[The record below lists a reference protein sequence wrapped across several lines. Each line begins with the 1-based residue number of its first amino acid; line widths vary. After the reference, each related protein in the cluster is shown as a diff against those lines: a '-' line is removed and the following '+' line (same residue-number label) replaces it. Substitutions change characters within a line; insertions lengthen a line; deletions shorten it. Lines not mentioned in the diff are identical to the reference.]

1 MKSEEKILKHL
12 LETENISIK
21 YKLKA
26 LEALKI
32 DNVFDLKEFVKNNNI
47 NVDIDIAQD
56 LEENKEKVYYELI
69 EEFYRLRDNNC
80 DFKN

>member
-1 MKSEEKILKHL
+1 MKSEEKILRHI

-32 DNVFDLKEFVKNNNI
+32 DNVFDLKKFVKKNDI
-47 NVDIDIAQD
+47 NVDVDIAQD
-56 LEENKEKVYYELI
+56 LEINKEKVYYQLI

-80 DFKN
+80 NFKN